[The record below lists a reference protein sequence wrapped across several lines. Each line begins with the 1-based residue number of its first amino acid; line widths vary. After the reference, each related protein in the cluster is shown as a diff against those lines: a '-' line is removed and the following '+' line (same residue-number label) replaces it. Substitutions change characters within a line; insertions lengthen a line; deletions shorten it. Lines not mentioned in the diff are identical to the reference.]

1 MKMLDRSRH
10 SAPRVLFSALLCFAL
25 TGCLLI
31 PGQFKSSLD
40 IRRDGQFTYS
50 YVGTIIFTMPDE
62 SAESEASWHDGMAD
76 CRDEETYESRSCS
89 ADEVAKQREDFERDK
104 RENRLAGRNIAAL
117 IGYNLVEPEANEQ
130 IAKELMRHP
139 GWKKVTYLGNSTF
152 DVEYE
157 LTGRLDRD
165 FSFPILPQAHLAM
178 PFINLSRDRDGVIA
192 MSAGGLASQP
202 MRQLIFGAQG
212 AKAEFASLSND
223 ERALLLRTRGDF
235 TITTDAKVLSTN
247 GARTAAADAEQIS
260 WRIDA
265 ETVETPQFRVQLD

>member
-10 SAPRVLFSALLCFAL
+10 FAPRLLFSALLCFAL

-50 YVGTIIFTMPDE
+50 YVGTIIFTAGDLNE
-62 SAESEASWHDGMAD
+62 DSEAVWDDSMAD
-76 CRDEETYESRSCS
+76 CRHEESWETIPCS
-89 ADEVAKQREDFERDK
+89 AEEIARQRREFEYNQRK
-104 RENRLAGRNIAAL
+104 GLEAAANFATL
-117 IGYNLVEPEANEQ
+117 IGYNPVEPEANEQ

-157 LTGRLDRD
+157 LSGRLDRD

-202 MRQLIFGAQG
+202 MRQMIFGEQG
-212 AKAEFASLSND
+212 AKTNFGSLSNE

-247 GARTAAADAEQIS
+247 GTRTAATDAEQIS